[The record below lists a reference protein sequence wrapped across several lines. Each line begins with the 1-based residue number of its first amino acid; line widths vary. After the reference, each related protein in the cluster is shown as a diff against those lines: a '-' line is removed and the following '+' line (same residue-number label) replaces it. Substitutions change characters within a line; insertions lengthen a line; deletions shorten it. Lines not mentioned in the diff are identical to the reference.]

1 MTFLDGDPD
10 RPLVVGCLY
19 NGDNHHPFPV
29 PEHRSQSGWRTRT
42 HPKGQVLNAFVFE
55 DKDGAEEIYTYA
67 GRNYR
72 REVVKDEDVDI
83 GGQRTTR
90 IGKDES
96 RVIEGARRT
105 EVGKDR
111 QSHISGSDHTVVD
124 QHAQLDVGDG
134 LGVRVRGDIKV
145 DGESATRMVMN
156 GPLIVES
163 KMLLVF
169 EVGGNRIEMSPAGI
183 IINGVLVKIN

>member
-1 MTFLDGDPD
+1 MHD
-10 RPLVVGCLY
+10 VVFFF
-19 NGDNHHPFPV
+19 ND
-29 PEHRSQSGWRTRT
+29 TAT
-42 HPKGQVLNAFVFE
+42 T
-55 DKDGAEEIYTYA
+55 EIYTYA